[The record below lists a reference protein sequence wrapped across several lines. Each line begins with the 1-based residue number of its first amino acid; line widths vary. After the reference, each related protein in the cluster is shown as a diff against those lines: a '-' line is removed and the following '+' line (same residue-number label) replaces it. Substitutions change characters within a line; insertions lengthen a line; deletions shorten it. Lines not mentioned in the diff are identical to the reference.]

1 MIDHH
6 ALYIKLKRKMIK
18 SDIKKGDIYYASLNP
33 IVGCEQNGTRP
44 VVIVQND
51 LANKC
56 SPVVLIAPI
65 TSKVNS
71 KPKLKTHVY
80 LEKDKKITHDS
91 IVLMEHIRVLDKSRL
106 GSFLCSLN
114 KEKLQEIDKALI
126 CSFQIDIA
134 SYIDNLIKKEGEKM
148 NETMIYTVQEVAKI
162 IHTSPNY
169 VYKLIEKGYLP
180 AIKLGSIKILK
191 TTLEQFLVENQGKD
205 FTNLDLITRL
215 DLMEENL

>member
-80 LEKDKKITHDS
+80 LEKDKKITYDS
-91 IVLMEHIRVLDKSRL
+91 IVLMEQIRVLDKSRL

-191 TTLEQFLVENQGKD
+191 TTLKQFLVENQGKD

>member
-18 SDIKKGDIYYASLNP
+18 SDIQKGDIYYASLNP

-56 SPVVLIAPI
+56 SPVVLIAPM

-91 IVLMEHIRVLDKSRL
+91 IVLMEQIRVLDKSRL

-134 SYIDNLIKKEGEKM
+134 SYIDNLIKKEEKRWM
-148 NETMIYTVQEVAKI
+148 KQWFTQ
-162 IHTSPNY
+162 
-169 VYKLIEKGYLP
+169 YKKLP
-180 AIKLGSIKILK
+180 K
-191 TTLEQFLVENQGKD
+191 
-205 FTNLDLITRL
+205 
-215 DLMEENL
+215 